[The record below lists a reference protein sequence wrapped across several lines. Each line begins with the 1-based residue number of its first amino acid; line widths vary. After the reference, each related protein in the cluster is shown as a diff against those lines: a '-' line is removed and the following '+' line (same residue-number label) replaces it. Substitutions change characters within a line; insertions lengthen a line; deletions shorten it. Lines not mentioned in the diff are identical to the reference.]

1 MSLQALEQTAKALV
15 RRGKGILA
23 ADESNATMSKRLESV
38 GVVPSEE
45 TRRSYRSAML
55 STPGLEDNI
64 SGVILFDET
73 IRQRMDDGTLFPEHL
88 NRRGIIPGIK
98 VDTGA
103 KPLAGHPNE
112 TVTEGLDGLRD
123 RCKEYYSMGA
133 RFAKWRAV
141 ISISRDCPTE
151 ASISVNAHALARY
164 AAICQEQGLVPII
177 EPEVLMSGPHTLED
191 CASVTAMAL
200 SAVYS
205 QCQIQGIQLSGTI
218 LKPNMVL
225 PGTEAPPS
233 SADEV
238 ARATSTVLNENV
250 PSDVAGIAF
259 LSGGQSDFEATLHL
273 NQVNQLSGNSPWPLT
288 FSYGRALLADALGH
302 WSKSQ
307 VKEAQSKL
315 HHRSKMNGLAST
327 GQWEESL
334 EK

>member
-1 MSLQALEQTAKALV
+1 
-15 RRGKGILA
+15 
-23 ADESNATMSKRLESV
+23 
-38 GVVPSEE
+38 
-45 TRRSYRSAML
+45 
-55 STPGLEDNI
+55 
-64 SGVILFDET
+64 
-73 IRQRMDDGTLFPEHL
+73 
-88 NRRGIIPGIK
+88 
-98 VDTGA
+98 
-103 KPLAGHPNE
+103 
-112 TVTEGLDGLRD
+112 
-123 RCKEYYSMGA
+123 
-133 RFAKWRAV
+133 
-141 ISISRDCPTE
+141 
-151 ASISVNAHALARY
+151 
-164 AAICQEQGLVPII
+164 
-177 EPEVLMSGPHTLED
+177 MSGPHTLED